1 MTLWLSEDDEASRA
15 GYVFEYLQ
23 GNHKYVLSSCSP
35 LGQNFF
41 LLHSQSYLYMLLKKG
56 PEIQLL
62 ELYLYLFYHP
72 ACRKARE
79 TKALETSS
87 TF

>member
-1 MTLWLSEDDEASRA
+1 MMKLQEQDM
-15 GYVFEYLQ
+15 FEYLQ
-23 GNHKYVLSSCSP
+23 GNHKYVLTSQSP

-41 LLHSQSYLYMLLKKG
+41 LLHSQSYLYMLLNKG

-72 ACRKARE
+72 ACWKAQE
-79 TKALETSS
+79 TKAFEISNA
-87 TF
+87 F